1 MLAQKPNGPSP
12 RLVLVTFLL
21 AFLGGYADA
30 LSYLLTEV
38 FAGHLTGNL
47 VLLMIHLAQSAWHAS
62 AADALAVGAFL
73 IGTAGAEWLTADAP
87 PTRRA
92 RPLFAPLLAEAS
104 LLLIVVGLRH
114 AGASP
119 NAASVLFL
127 CLGLGWQNGALR
139 KCGAANIHTTFMTG
153 IGTTLLSVVMPR
165 PGRNEA
171 SEDPAKHPLTVLSG
185 TLLAFAA
192 GAGAG
197 GWCHAVHPAWELPG
211 LFVPLAVALLVAFS
225 DGNAP
230 AQLADAGSYHGH

>member
-1 MLAQKPNGPSP
+1 MLAQKSKGPSP

-62 AADALAVGAFL
+62 ATDALAVGAFL
-73 IGTAGAEWLTADAP
+73 LGTAGAEWLTADAP

-92 RPLFAPLLAEAS
+92 RPLFVPLLVEAS
-104 LLLIVVGLRH
+104 LLLIVVCLRRAAPSVH
-114 AGASP
+114 
-119 NAASVLFL
+119 AASVLFL
-127 CLGLGWQNGALR
+127 CLGLGWQNGSLR
-139 KCGAANIHTTFMTG
+139 KCGAASIHTTFMTG
-153 IGTTLLSVVMPR
+153 MGTTLLSAMMPR

-171 SEDPAKHPLTVLSG
+171 PDDPKHPLILLSG

-197 GWCHAVHPAWELPG
+197 GWCHTFHPAWELPG
-211 LFVPLAVALLVAFS
+211 LFVPLAAALLVASS
-225 DGNAP
+225 DGKTP
-230 AQLADAGSYHGH
+230 AHPST